1 MNDQLRHAP
10 IGVIEVTPGGTV
22 ERVNETAAAVIDAER
37 SALQGTAIE
46 ATFPESTAGTL
57 RDALGDGT
65 PEECSFEE
73 YYPRID
79 RWLGVDVVP
88 ADERVFVYVRDRSQR
103 HEDRQRIDRLEQQL
117 DRMGTLDSLVTTVLR
132 KVIDASAH
140 EEVSQAVC
148 ERLGATD
155 LYEFAWVGERNL
167 TDGRLQ
173 VEAAGGDAPEM
184 LDRIRDSL
192 AANGSLPERKAA
204 AAGETGVVQ
213 SIAQDDSIPRDVR
226 LAAFGCGLQSCI
238 AVPLAYRE
246 TVYGVLGVYAAREQ
260 GFSEQER
267 ASLET
272 LGAIAGFAINAIRQ
286 EDLLFADT
294 ITELT
299 VAVRDPSLPFLKA
312 SRAGDCRIELDGVVP
327 RDDETV
333 VCYLRPAADADADA
347 AADAVADHGSVLN
360 VRRIGNDEDEES
372 LLEVAVTGDVPVAT
386 FAAWGATVC
395 SAEYDGDTARIS
407 VEVPS
412 DTELRQLVSTVD
424 TDSASTEVVS
434 KQETERDPETVG
446 AFRSELDEK
455 LTDKQR
461 KVLRTAYLA
470 DYFESP
476 RGSSSAEVADALDI
490 TGPTILYHLRRGQRK
505 LLETFFEPD
514 PDSSPNAGPRS

>member
-1 MNDQLRHAP
+1 MNDQLRNAP
-10 IGVIEVTPGGTV
+10 IGVIEITPDGTV
-22 ERVNETAAAVIDAER
+22 EDVNETAAAVIDAER
-37 SALQGTAIE
+37 GASQGTAIGE
-46 ATFPESTAGTL
+46 VFPSSTAGTL
-57 RDALGDGT
+57 RDALSDGS
-65 PEECSFEE
+65 PDECSFEE

-88 ADERVFVYVRDRSQR
+88 ADDRVFVYVRDRSRR
-103 HEDRQRIDRLEQQL
+103 HEHRQRIDRLEQRL
-117 DRMGTLDSLVTTVLR
+117 DRLGTIDSLVTTVLR

-140 EEVSQAVC
+140 EEVSRAVC

-155 LYEFAWVGERNL
+155 LYEFAWVGERSL
-167 TDGRLQ
+167 TDGDLRI
-173 VEAAGGDAPEM
+173 EASSGDAPEM
-184 LDRIRDSL
+184 LDQIRDNL
-192 AANGSLPERKAA
+192 AEDESLPEREAA
-204 AAGETGVVQ
+204 VAGETRVVQ
-213 SIAQDDSIPRDVR
+213 SIAQDDSIPRDAR
-226 LAAFGCGLQSCI
+226 LAAFGRGLQSCI

-260 GFSEQER
+260 GFSDQER

-286 EDLLFADT
+286 EGLLFADT
-294 ITELT
+294 VTELT
-299 VAVRDPSLPFLKA
+299 VAVRDPSLPFLEA
-312 SRAGDCRIELDGVVP
+312 SRASDCRIELDGVVP

-333 VCYLRPAADADADA
+333 VCYLRPDEGVDA
-347 AADAVADHGSVLN
+347 AADAVADHGSVLS
-360 VRRIGNDEDEES
+360 VRRIGDEDEES

-395 SAEYDGDTARIS
+395 DAEYDGTTARIS

-412 DTELRQLVSTVD
+412 DTELRQLVGAVD
-424 TDSASTEVVS
+424 TESASTEVVS
-434 KQETERDPETVG
+434 KRETERDPETVG

-461 KVLRTAYLA
+461 TVLRTAYLA

-514 PDSSPNAGPRS
+514 PDSSPDAGSRS

>member
-10 IGVIEVTPGGTV
+10 IGVIEVTPDGTV
-22 ERVNETAAAVIDAER
+22 EGVNETAAAVIDAER
-37 SALQGTAIE
+37 SALRGTAIE
-46 ATFPESTAGTL
+46 DTFPKSTAGTL
-57 RDALGDGT
+57 RDALGDGA
-65 PEECSFEE
+65 PDERSFEE

-88 ADERVFVYVRDRSQR
+88 TDERVFVYVRDRSQR
-103 HEDRQRIDRLEQQL
+103 HEHRQRIDRLEQRL
-117 DRMGTLDSLVTTVLR
+117 DRMGTIDSLVTTVLR

-167 TDGRLQ
+167 TDGGLQ
-173 VEAAGGDAPEM
+173 VEASGGDAPEM
-184 LDRIRDSL
+184 LDQIRDNL
-192 AANGSLPERKAA
+192 AENKALPEREAA
-204 AAGETGVVQ
+204 VAGETQVVQ

-226 LAAFGCGLQSCI
+226 LAAFGRGLQSCI

-286 EDLLFADT
+286 EGLLFADT

-299 VAVRDPSLPFLKA
+299 VAVRDPSLPFIEA
-312 SRAGDCRIELDGVVP
+312 SRASDCRIELDGVVP

-333 VCYLRPAADADADA
+333 VCYLRPEEGADA
-347 AADAVADHGSVLN
+347 AADAVADHESVLT
-360 VRRIGNDEDEES
+360 VRQIGDDADGES

-386 FAAWGATVC
+386 FAAWGATIC
-395 SAEYDGDTARIS
+395 DAEYDGKTARIS
-407 VEVPS
+407 VEIPS
-412 DTELRQLVSTVD
+412 DTELRQLVSAVD

-434 KQETERDPETVG
+434 KRETERDPETVG

-461 KVLRTAYLA
+461 TVLRTAYLA

-514 PDSSPNAGPRS
+514 PDSSPDAGPRS